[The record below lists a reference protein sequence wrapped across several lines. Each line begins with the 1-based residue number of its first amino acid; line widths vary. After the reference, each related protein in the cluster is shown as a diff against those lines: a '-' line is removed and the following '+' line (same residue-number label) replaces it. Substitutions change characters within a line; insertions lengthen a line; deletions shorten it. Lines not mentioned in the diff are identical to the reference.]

1 MGGLFGQYLGGL
13 WPTPPEA
20 SCVLSGKGPVT
31 VRFKL
36 KSVRLLSS
44 RRRHGGG
51 NPPNCRSERKRPAGF
66 HGSSQKNINIDSR
79 QYAASIFLLSI
90 YQYLLVSTAENTA
103 YCLL

>member
-1 MGGLFGQYLGGL
+1 MGGFFGQYLGGL

-20 SCVLSGKGPVT
+20 SCVLSGKAPVT

-36 KSVRLLSS
+36 ESVRFPSS

-51 NPPNCRSERKRPAGF
+51 NPPHCRSERKRPTGF
-66 HGSSQKNINIDSR
+66 HGSSEKNINIDSR
-79 QYAASIFLLSI
+79 QYAASLFLLSI
-90 YQYLLVSTAENTA
+90 HQYHLVSTAENTA